1 MNMESKVLRKILR
14 LPRGEYYKTHLQIV
28 NALLPIK
35 LTTKEIEVLAAFMS
49 LDGDI
54 AKDRFGTSA
63 RKIIKKDLKL
73 SDGGLGNYLKAFK
86 EKGFVIT
93 QDELGDIVN
102 PILSVQQDEQ
112 NYMVKL
118 VNLEV

>member
-1 MNMESKVLRKILR
+1 
-14 LPRGEYYKTHLQIV
+14 
-28 NALLPIK
+28 
-35 LTTKEIEVLAAFMS
+35 MS

-63 RKIIKKDLKL
+63 RKLIKKELNL

-86 EKGFVIT
+86 QKNFVIT
-93 QDELGDIVN
+93 HDEFGDIVN
-102 PILSVQQDEQ
+102 PILSVQQEEQ

>member
-86 EKGFVIT
+86 EKNFVIT
-93 QDELGDIVN
+93 HELGDIVN
-102 PILSVQQDEQ
+102 PILSVQQEEQ

>member
-73 SDGGLGNYLKAFK
+73 SDGGLGNYLKA
-86 EKGFVIT
+86 KGFVIT

-102 PILSVQQDEQ
+102 PILSVQQGEQ